1 MPNSGVQGLNRL
13 DYRVKEW
20 DRDIQSFL
28 KDDLV
33 KISKPVLW
41 CGDLNVAHREIDI
54 YSTKGKDRAAGFTK
68 EERDSFGNFLDQGFI
83 DTYRHFQ
90 PNIKKFSYWNMRSG
104 ARAKGQGWR
113 LDYFVASRSILD
125 SPNVQMVSAEI
136 NDEIEGS
143 DHCPVSLVLD
153 VKV

>member
-1 MPNSGVQGLNRL
+1 M
-13 DYRVKEW
+13 KEW
-20 DRDIQSFL
+20 DRDLHSFL
-28 KDDLV
+28 KDDLG
-33 KISKPVLW
+33 SLGKPVLW

-68 EERDSFGNFLDQGFI
+68 EERESFGNFLDSGFI

-90 PNIKKFSYWNMRSG
+90 PSKSKYSYWNLRSG

-113 LDYFVASRSILD
+113 LDYFVASRSILESTD
-125 SPNVQMVSAEI
+125 VKMVSAEI
-136 NDEIEGS
+136 NNEIEGS

-153 VKV
+153 VKI